1 MRSPCCSEDNNNLKK
16 GPWTP
21 EEDQKLVDYINKHGY
36 KSWRSLPKLAGL
48 SRCGKSCRLRWTNY
62 LRPDIKRG
70 HFTDQEERIII
81 ELHASLGNKWSRIAS
96 HLPGR
101 TDNEIKNFWN
111 THIKKKMLR
120 MGIDPSTHMPRTDMN
135 QLLNLSHIISAAPFG
150 NLMNPWDNIAQLAQ
164 IQFLQNL
171 LQILNASSSLV
182 PNMDST
188 TSTLLGSQSLN
199 PLFQGQINNTQV
211 VSPQDA
217 SLSPGSIPEATDQ
230 DFWVIAD
237 SWKCSG
243 DLDAFSNSFNG
254 SCYPE
259 KTLPQLVSVSNEM
272 NTISQMESKGNT
284 THHLSTSSSPA
295 SSTFEDWKKLLD
307 DESSDSYWE
316 NILK

>member
-1 MRSPCCSEDNNNLKK
+1 
-16 GPWTP
+16 
-21 EEDQKLVDYINKHGY
+21 
-36 KSWRSLPKLAGL
+36 
-48 SRCGKSCRLRWTNY
+48 
-62 LRPDIKRG
+62 
-70 HFTDQEERIII
+70 
-81 ELHASLGNKWSRIAS
+81 
-96 HLPGR
+96 
-101 TDNEIKNFWN
+101 
-111 THIKKKMLR
+111 
-120 MGIDPSTHMPRTDMN
+120 MGIDPSTHKPRTDMN

-150 NLMNPWDNIAQLAQ
+150 NLMNPWDNIAQLAK

-171 LQILNASSSLV
+171 LQILNASSSSLV

-188 TSTLLGSQSLN
+188 TITLLGSQSLN

-230 DFWVIAD
+230 DLWVLAD

-284 THHLSTSSSPA
+284 THHPSTSSSPA